1 MNGVPVCV
9 QILAKG
15 KAASKQ
21 VKCRFQWTRLSMD
34 QSGNITKIK
43 LAGVNLMCVSLV
55 IHVRGLALAHRG
67 AVLGVCG

>member
-1 MNGVPVCV
+1 
-9 QILAKG
+9 
-15 KAASKQ
+15 
-21 VKCRFQWTRLSMD
+21 MD